1 MRKYSPP
8 PDFKRH
14 GYCNCENGTLYKSL
28 QYKEPLFLC
37 SSCGFIGH
45 EENVSLWDDDEIK
58 DDDFI
63 RMQRTY
69 LELIERMYDWIGVAA
84 PKAQQVSGRAR
95 EYTEVMKDSAR
106 VLRHWRASEEE
117 KTSPQKEL

>member
-1 MRKYSPP
+1 
-8 PDFKRH
+8 
-14 GYCNCENGTLYKSL
+14 
-28 QYKEPLFLC
+28 
-37 SSCGFIGH
+37 
-45 EENVSLWDDDEIK
+45 
-58 DDDFI
+58 
-63 RMQRTY
+63 MQRTY

>member
-45 EENVSLWDDDEIK
+45 EEDVSLWDDDEIK
-58 DDDFI
+58 DVEDYPE
-63 RMQRTY
+63 REAH
-69 LELIERMYDWIGVAA
+69 LLLIERMYEWIGVAA
-84 PKAQQVSGRAR
+84 PRAQKVSGQAK
-95 EYTEVMKDSAR
+95 EYLQVLKDSAL
-106 VLRHWRASEEE
+106 VLRNWRSEKGE
-117 KTSPQKEL
+117 